1 MLYLENDN
9 TQWLCSFSLPVYFE
23 FYRVLSWLLWNI
35 SLIFAVGFGRKLTTL
50 FIYWFFPSQN
60 QRAKAGSMTFRSQNF
75 HAMYLAGG
83 SFVFAWDANQPKN
96 NHVKELHIGI
106 FLNESTFSGMFSFQ
120 APKAPG
126 IRDCSHQSRC
136 FKSRTSFVLSSYC
149 ELYVLLRS
157 VKYLILHGS
166 RKSHSWK
173 TVNHHREGIYTSF
186 KLTLSALIEVY
197 GPADRGG
204 NLQFYLIRRV
214 RVRIPLQQF
223 FLALYLF

>member
-9 TQWLCSFSLPVYFE
+9 TQWLCSFSFDLVYQFILS
-23 FYRVLSWLLWNI
+23 FTVFWNDALLSWLLWNI

-60 QRAKAGSMTFRSQNF
+60 QRAKAGSMAFISRNF
-75 HAMYLAGG
+75 HAMYLAAG

-136 FKSRTSFVLSSYC
+136 FKSRTSFVLSSC
-149 ELYVLLRS
+149 
-157 VKYLILHGS
+157 
-166 RKSHSWK
+166 
-173 TVNHHREGIYTSF
+173 
-186 KLTLSALIEVY
+186 
-197 GPADRGG
+197 
-204 NLQFYLIRRV
+204 
-214 RVRIPLQQF
+214 
-223 FLALYLF
+223 FLW